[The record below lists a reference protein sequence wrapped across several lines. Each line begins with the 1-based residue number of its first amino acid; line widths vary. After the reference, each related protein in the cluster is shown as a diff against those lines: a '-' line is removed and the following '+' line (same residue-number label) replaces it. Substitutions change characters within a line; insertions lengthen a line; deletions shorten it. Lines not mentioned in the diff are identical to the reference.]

1 MDNTGKITDNK
12 LNYELYWEFIEL
24 MAKRMQLNKGKYAPY
39 AWKSHMSIE
48 DLKQALFRHTLEIMK
63 DNTDDDG
70 QKYGHLASVALN
82 SMFLHFQFQKSEK
95 EIKES
100 CLEDL
105 VKDISNDQL
114 LGATV
119 RQMIK

>member
-82 SMFLHFQFQKSEK
+82 SMFLYFQFQNSEK
-95 EIKES
+95 EFKES